1 MRSRVSSPATLALS
15 CSLVLILFVP
25 MASSQNNVQGY
36 WTQVGTMPINPVH
49 AALLPTGNV
58 LVVAGSGNCPP
69 SQAGCPSG
77 PPYGPPNGSG
87 ALLLS
92 PSKGQILSQFSLSWD
107 MFCNGMVLLE
117 DGRPLIDGGTIQ
129 YDPFYGQPKVS
140 VFEPATNTF
149 SDIQSMAHGR
159 WYPTVL
165 TLGDGRVMAFSGLN
179 ETGGTNST
187 VEFYTIGS
195 GWSSSPASWTPD
207 LYPRLHLLPNGKVFY
222 SGAQTASKLFDPA
235 TTTWITNFAT
245 TNYSGSRTYG
255 TSVLLPLTPENNYD
269 PKVII
274 MGGGNPSTS
283 STEIIDL
290 ATATPAWQYGPNMS
304 QPRIEMNAVILPN
317 GKVLAIGGSL
327 NDEDTSTSSQNAD
340 LYDPATNTFSSAGAN
355 GFPRLYHS
363 VALLLPD
370 ATVWFAGGNPTR
382 GTYVQPM
389 EIYYPPYLYDSNG
402 AFVTRP
408 SISSAPSNVN
418 YGNIFTV
425 QTPDAASISSVI
437 LVRNGSVTHAFGM
450 DQREVGLS
458 FTSGTGSLM
467 VTAPPNSNIAP
478 PGYYMLFI
486 LNSSGVPSLAS
497 FIQVTAAPPDF
508 AVSATPASSIV
519 RPGTG
524 ASYMVTVAPSNG
536 FDGNVS
542 FAVTGLPSGVT
553 PTFTPGSLFG
563 SGSSTLSLA
572 TSSSTPAGSYPLTI
586 TATSGTLSHST
597 QVTLV
602 VADFS
607 VSASP
612 SSQTVRRGSKT
623 SYTVTITA
631 LGPFSSVVSF
641 SASGVPKRTSA
652 SFSPTSVSGS
662 GTSTLTISTNRNS
675 PTGTYSLTISAS
687 GGGITHSAN
696 VSLSIQ

>member
-1 MRSRVSSPATLALS
+1 
-15 CSLVLILFVP
+15 
-25 MASSQNNVQGY
+25 
-36 WTQVGTMPINPVH
+36 
-49 AALLPTGNV
+49 
-58 LVVAGSGNCPP
+58 
-69 SQAGCPSG
+69 
-77 PPYGPPNGSG
+77 
-87 ALLLS
+87 
-92 PSKGQILSQFSLSWD
+92 
-107 MFCNGMVLLE
+107 
-117 DGRPLIDGGTIQ
+117 
-129 YDPFYGQPKVS
+129 
-140 VFEPATNTF
+140 
-149 SDIQSMAHGR
+149 
-159 WYPTVL
+159 
-165 TLGDGRVMAFSGLN
+165 
-179 ETGGTNST
+179 
-187 VEFYTIGS
+187 
-195 GWSSSPASWTPD
+195 
-207 LYPRLHLLPNGKVFY
+207 
-222 SGAQTASKLFDPA
+222 
-235 TTTWITNFAT
+235 
-245 TNYSGSRTYG
+245 
-255 TSVLLPLTPENNYD
+255 
-269 PKVII
+269 
-274 MGGGNPSTS
+274 
-283 STEIIDL
+283 
-290 ATATPAWQYGPNMS
+290 
-304 QPRIEMNAVILPN
+304 
-317 GKVLAIGGSL
+317 
-327 NDEDTSTSSQNAD
+327 
-340 LYDPATNTFSSAGAN
+340 
-355 GFPRLYHS
+355 
-363 VALLLPD
+363 
-370 ATVWFAGGNPTR
+370 
-382 GTYVQPM
+382 
-389 EIYYPPYLYDSNG
+389 
-402 AFVTRP
+402 
-408 SISSAPSNVN
+408 
-418 YGNIFTV
+418 
-425 QTPDAASISSVI
+425 
-437 LVRNGSVTHAFGM
+437 
-450 DQREVGLS
+450 
-458 FTSGTGSLM
+458 M

-675 PTGTYSLTISAS
+675 PTGTYSLTISAT